1 MKEAIESLKKTGS
14 WRLLILTGDHHEN
27 AKKIAASLKLDE
39 YHAELKP
46 EDKLRIVS
54 DLSLK
59 EGMIMVG
66 DGINDAP
73 ALARAS
79 VGISMGKAAST
90 TAIEAADVVLL
101 HDNLEKLAWLMT
113 KARQTKNIVTQ
124 NLTLASSVILLAT
137 TPALLGYIPLW
148 LAVVLHEG
156 GTVLVGLN
164 ALRILK

>member
-1 MKEAIESLKKTGS
+1 
-14 WRLLILTGDHHEN
+14 
-27 AKKIAASLKLDE
+27 
-39 YHAELKP
+39 
-46 EDKLRIVS
+46 
-54 DLSLK
+54 
-59 EGMIMVG
+59 MVG

-101 HDNLEKLAWLMT
+101 HDNLDKLAWLMT

-124 NLTLASSVILLAT
+124 NLTLAFSVILLAT

-156 GTVLVGLN
+156 GTILVGLN